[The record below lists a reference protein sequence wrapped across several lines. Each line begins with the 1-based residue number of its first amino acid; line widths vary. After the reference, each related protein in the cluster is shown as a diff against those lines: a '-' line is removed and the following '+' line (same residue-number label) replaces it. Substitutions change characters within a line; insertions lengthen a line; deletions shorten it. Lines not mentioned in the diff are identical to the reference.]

1 MLVTSL
7 VIVSKPAGAQ
17 PWLDGPGPPPPLRR
31 WPGAVSGVVLDQ
43 VRVQRWLL
51 PFVQE

>member
-7 VIVSKPAGAQ
+7 VIVSNPAGAQ
-17 PWLDGPGPPPPLRR
+17 PWLDDRRPPPLRR